1 VTIPNSVTSINDQAF
16 YGCTSLTSVVI
27 PNNVNYIGSYAFAN
41 CSGLTSV
48 TIGSS
53 VKGIGYQ
60 TFSECTNLK
69 TVKCLAEKVPDTITN
84 AFQES
89 NPQEATLYVP
99 SGSLNDYNTTEP
111 WSYFGTIKALDDG
124 SGVEMTHSTLP
135 MIQSQNGV
143 LTIQGAAEGTP
154 IAIYGID
161 GMKYGTAVAERGV
174 ISIATSLHPGSVAV
188 VRIGEKAVK
197 VLMK

>member
-1 VTIPNSVTSINDQAF
+1 MTSIGYFAFSGCSGLTSLNIPKSVTTID
-16 YGCTSLTSVVI
+16 G
-27 PNNVNYIGSYAFAN
+27 YAFQY

-99 SGSLNDYNTTEP
+99 SGSLNDYKTTEP

-124 SGVEMTHSTLP
+124 AGVEMTHSTLP

-143 LTIQGAAEGTP
+143 LTIQGAAEGVH
-154 IAIYGID
+154 ISVFGVD
-161 GMKYGTAVAERGV
+161 GMLVGETVCRNGN
-174 ISIATSLHPGSVAV
+174 ATVSTNLQFGSVAIV
-188 VRIGEKAVK
+188 KIGQKSIK
-197 VLMK
+197 VAIK

>member
-1 VTIPNSVTSINDQAF
+1 
-16 YGCTSLTSVVI
+16 
-27 PNNVNYIGSYAFAN
+27 
-41 CSGLTSV
+41 V

-143 LTIQGAAEGTP
+143 LTIQGAAEGVH
-154 IAIYGID
+154 ISVFGVDGILA
-161 GMKYGTAVAERGV
+161 GETVCRNG
-174 ISIATSLHPGSVAV
+174 SATVSTNLQLGSVAIV
-188 VRIGEKAVK
+188 KIGQKSIK
-197 VLMK
+197 VAIR